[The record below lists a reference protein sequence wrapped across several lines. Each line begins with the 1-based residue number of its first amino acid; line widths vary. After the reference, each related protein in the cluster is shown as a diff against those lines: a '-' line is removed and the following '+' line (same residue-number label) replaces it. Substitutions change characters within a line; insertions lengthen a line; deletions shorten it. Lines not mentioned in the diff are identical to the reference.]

1 MRTLGRFATV
11 DEAVLC
17 YARWSRGLLL
27 QISARPSCQRAP
39 NTDNAHADACAL
51 TFVCVCVCGAR
62 FSYISMLGARL
73 GRTDCNVFRVYPP
86 SRPLGSPTPTQ
97 PGRVTNPT
105 RGVRCGDSH
114 DCGRVAVG
122 RPPWP
127 RALVHTGCAL
137 RDGQRLNRFRHA
149 ATFVERTPCLSA

>member
-51 TFVCVCVCGAR
+51 TFVCVCVWRVFHTLVCLVHAWVGQIVTFFA
-62 FSYISMLGARL
+62 YTPLAAPWAPPRL
-73 GRTDCNVFRVYPP
+73 PNPG
-86 SRPLGSPTPTQ
+86 GSPTRLGECAVAIAMIVAGWQWVAPL
-97 PGRVTNPT
+97 GRVPWSIL
-105 RGVRCGDSH
+105 VAHCGMDS
-114 DCGRVAVG
+114 A
-122 RPPWP
+122 
-127 RALVHTGCAL
+127 
-137 RDGQRLNRFRHA
+137 
-149 ATFVERTPCLSA
+149 